1 MVCGASCFHSLSL
14 GFLALKTEPQL
25 PGRRLS
31 IQCKCLVTDTCCR
44 CCFCSV
50 TQLCRTL
57 CDPVDCS
64 MPASLSFTIFWGLLK
79 LTSIESVITSNHL
92 GPLIPFSSCLQ
103 SFQASGSI
111 PMSQFFTSG
120 GQSIRASASASVL
133 PMNVQG

>member
-1 MVCGASCFHSLSL
+1 MQYKPPSGMDGMWASCFHSLSL

-31 IQCKCLVTDTCCR
+31 IQCKWLVTDTCCR

-64 MPASLSFTIFWGLLK
+64 MPASLSFTISWSFLK

-92 GPLIPFSSCLQ
+92 GPLSSPSLP
-103 SFQASGSI
+103 ASSL
-111 PMSQFFTSG
+111 SKH
-120 GQSIRASASASVL
+120 
-133 PMNVQG
+133 QGLF